1 MQTLT
6 ALMLGQVPAA
16 ISALDWCRTLDRHDQ
31 LDQTAYTTSSST
43 HQCRVEIKRSAVS
56 HVRALF
62 MGSALGIMIQF
73 VTAM

>member
-1 MQTLT
+1 
-6 ALMLGQVPAA
+6 
-16 ISALDWCRTLDRHDQ
+16 
-31 LDQTAYTTSSST
+31 
-43 HQCRVEIKRSAVS
+43 VEIKRSAVS